1 MRVDVWMFKVYTLAS
16 SCVFQLVSGMGDDP
30 TGGRYLRDFEIG
42 RATGSKTGPNEI
54 NSDLQLERSSGKRIY
69 REMEPHGDSKK
80 ATRTTVELEKTV
92 KCGCNPWHFA
102 GGFAPKRESNTDALE
117 RIWRCHSEAVTNLHR
132 WKSDIL
138 KHFTGQG
145 RHDDG
150 LQSNTIS
157 ESQQFRPHQLLIQQV
172 ESLIRQ
178 VTHLFEHK
186 FYQLS
191 IKLDVHDPSSR
202 RKLEESFRKVL
213 TSISEIQIQGPSE
226 DMHNLWERF
235 YLNHPFS
242 HTSSTKKLVAN
253 SSGNI
258 SILDPFV
265 LLTPS
270 ISTST
275 PNLACKKTLQR
286 RNSEILLNF

>member
-1 MRVDVWMFKVYTLAS
+1 VDNL
-16 SCVFQLVSGMGDDP
+16 L
-30 TGGRYLRDFEIG
+30 
-42 RATGSKTGPNEI
+42 NEI
-54 NSDLQLERSSGKRIY
+54 SDFF
-69 REMEPHGDSKK
+69 DSNNFKHSHFFLFSL
-80 ATRTTVELEKTV
+80 AVELEKTV

-117 RIWRCHSEAVTNLHR
+117 RIRRCHSEAVTNLHR

-150 LQSNTIS
+150 LQSNTT

-191 IKLDVHDPSSR
+191 IKPDVHDPSSR

-226 DMHNLWERF
+226 DMHNLWERSRVQRWCELIMTLLSDLKKHQILPESPLLSYF
-235 YLNHPFS
+235 LNEETRGQLIWQYLDSRSFRSAHTIYLNFDPKLS
-242 HTSSTKKLVAN
+242 LQEDSSTKKFR
-253 SSGNI
+253 NI
-258 SILDPFV
+258 IE
-265 LLTPS
+265 
-270 ISTST
+270 
-275 PNLACKKTLQR
+275 R
-286 RNSEILLNF
+286 